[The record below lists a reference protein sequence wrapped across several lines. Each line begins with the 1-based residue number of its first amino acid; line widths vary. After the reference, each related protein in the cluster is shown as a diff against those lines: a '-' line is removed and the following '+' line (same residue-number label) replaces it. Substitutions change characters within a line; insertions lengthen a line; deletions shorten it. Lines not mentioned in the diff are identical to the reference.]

1 VLEIR
6 GLTMRYRG
14 GGGVG
19 PLDLVVE
26 AGQVAGVV
34 GPNGAGK
41 STLFN
46 LLAGVS
52 RPQGGTVRVR
62 TAQGAA
68 TGGRVPAHLLGYLPQ
83 DVPDLPRL
91 SALDLCVLDSCMRG
105 LDLDAQDLRA
115 HLQAY
120 GCGAL
125 VRRRLDSLSRGQAR
139 RVYLAA
145 AFLGDPPVIVL
156 DEPTNDLDV
165 ETTLA
170 LSTWVTQAAGRG
182 SAVLVSSHVL
192 GFLDRICHHV
202 TLLRDGLAA
211 ATLRAGQEDT
221 ESVYRRV
228 FAPCQLL

>member
-1 VLEIR
+1 MLEIR

-170 LSTWVTQAAGRG
+170 LSTWVTQAVGRG

-211 ATLRAGQEDT
+211 ATLRADQEDT

-228 FAPCQLL
+228 FALRQLP

>member
-1 VLEIR
+1 
-6 GLTMRYRG
+6 
-14 GGGVG
+14 
-19 PLDLVVE
+19 
-26 AGQVAGVV
+26 
-34 GPNGAGK
+34 
-41 STLFN
+41 
-46 LLAGVS
+46 
-52 RPQGGTVRVR
+52 
-62 TAQGAA
+62 
-68 TGGRVPAHLLGYLPQ
+68 
-83 DVPDLPRL
+83 
-91 SALDLCVLDSCMRG
+91 MRG

-228 FAPCQLL
+228 FAPCQLP

>member
-1 VLEIR
+1 MLEIR

-139 RVYLAA
+139 RVYLAV

-211 ATLRAGQEDT
+211 ATLRADQEDT

-228 FAPCQLL
+228 FALRQES

>member
-1 VLEIR
+1 MLEIR

-68 TGGRVPAHLLGYLPQ
+68 TGGRVPAHILGYLPQ

-91 SALDLCVLDSCMRG
+91 SALDLCALDSCMRG

-211 ATLRAGQEDT
+211 ATLRADQEDT

-228 FAPCQLL
+228 FALRQLP

>member
-1 VLEIR
+1 MLEIC

-211 ATLRAGQEDT
+211 ATLRADQEDT

-228 FAPCQLL
+228 FALRQLP

>member
-1 VLEIR
+1 MLEIR

-139 RVYLAA
+139 RVYLAV

-211 ATLRAGQEDT
+211 ATLRADQEDT

-228 FAPCQLL
+228 FALRQLP

>member
-1 VLEIR
+1 
-6 GLTMRYRG
+6 
-14 GGGVG
+14 
-19 PLDLVVE
+19 
-26 AGQVAGVV
+26 
-34 GPNGAGK
+34 
-41 STLFN
+41 
-46 LLAGVS
+46 
-52 RPQGGTVRVR
+52 
-62 TAQGAA
+62 
-68 TGGRVPAHLLGYLPQ
+68 
-83 DVPDLPRL
+83 
-91 SALDLCVLDSCMRG
+91 MRG
-105 LDLDAQDLRA
+105 LGVDAQDLRA

-211 ATLRAGQEDT
+211 ATLRADQEDT

-228 FAPCQLL
+228 FALRQLP